1 MRYNQDI
8 EWLTGGIK
16 MRKFGMLMFG
26 TVLGGLIGSTLVL
39 LLTPV
44 AGIEIRKKISN
55 VIGNVRTEI
64 INASK
69 EKRLE
74 LETQLEQLRSQN

>member
-1 MRYNQDI
+1 
-8 EWLTGGIK
+8 
-16 MRKFGMLMFG
+16 MRKFGFLLFG
-26 TVLGGLIGSTLVL
+26 TVMGGLVGSTLAL

>member
-1 MRYNQDI
+1 
-8 EWLTGGIK
+8 
-16 MRKFGMLMFG
+16 MRKFVILLFG
-26 TVLGGLIGSTLVL
+26 TVLGGLIGSSLAL

-44 AGIEIRKKISN
+44 AGIEIRKKISSM
-55 VIGNVRTEI
+55 IGNVRTEI

-74 LETQLEQLRSQN
+74 LETQLEQLRSEK

>member
-1 MRYNQDI
+1 
-8 EWLTGGIK
+8 

>member
-1 MRYNQDI
+1 
-8 EWLTGGIK
+8 
-16 MRKFGMLMFG
+16 MRKFGILLFG
-26 TVLGGLIGSTLVL
+26 TVLGGLIGSTLAL

-44 AGIEIRKKISN
+44 AGIEIRKKISSM
-55 VIGNVRTEI
+55 IGNVRTEI

-74 LETQLEQLRSQN
+74 LETQLEQLRSEN

>member
-1 MRYNQDI
+1 
-8 EWLTGGIK
+8 
-16 MRKFGMLMFG
+16 MRKFGILLFG
-26 TVLGGLIGSTLVL
+26 TVLGGLIGSSLAL

-44 AGIEIRKKISN
+44 AGIEIRKKISSM
-55 VIGNVRTEI
+55 IGNVRTEI

-74 LETQLEQLRSQN
+74 LESQLEQLRSEK

>member
-1 MRYNQDI
+1 MFNRRY
-8 EWLTGGIK
+8 K
-16 MRKFGMLMFG
+16 MRKFVILLFG
-26 TVLGGLIGSTLVL
+26 TVLGGLIGSSLAL

-44 AGIEIRKKISN
+44 AGIEIRKKISSM
-55 VIGNVRTEI
+55 IGNVRTEI

-74 LETQLEQLRSQN
+74 LETQLEQLRSEK

>member
-1 MRYNQDI
+1 
-8 EWLTGGIK
+8 
-16 MRKFGMLMFG
+16 MRKFGILLFG
-26 TVLGGLIGSTLVL
+26 TVLGGLIGSSLTL

-44 AGIEIRKKISN
+44 AGIEIRKKISSM
-55 VIGNVRTEI
+55 IGNVRTEI

-74 LETQLEQLRSQN
+74 LETQLEQLRSEK

>member
-1 MRYNQDI
+1 
-8 EWLTGGIK
+8 
-16 MRKFGMLMFG
+16 MRKFGILLFG
-26 TVLGGLIGSTLVL
+26 TVLGGLVGSTLAL

-74 LETQLEQLRSQN
+74 LETQLEQLRSQK

>member
-1 MRYNQDI
+1 MFNRRY
-8 EWLTGGIK
+8 K
-16 MRKFGMLMFG
+16 MRKFGILLFG
-26 TVLGGLIGSTLVL
+26 TVLGGLIGSSLAL

-44 AGIEIRKKISN
+44 AGIEIRKKISSM
-55 VIGNVRTEI
+55 IGNVRTEI

-74 LETQLEQLRSQN
+74 LETQLEQLRSEK

>member
-1 MRYNQDI
+1 
-8 EWLTGGIK
+8 
-16 MRKFGMLMFG
+16 MRKFGILLFG
-26 TVLGGLIGSTLVL
+26 TVLGGLVGSTLAL

-74 LETQLEQLRSQN
+74 LETQLEQLRSKN

>member
-1 MRYNQDI
+1 
-8 EWLTGGIK
+8 
-16 MRKFGMLMFG
+16 MRKIGILLFG
-26 TVLGGLIGSTLVL
+26 TVLGGLVGSTLAL

-74 LETQLEQLRSQN
+74 LETQLEQLRSQK

>member
-1 MRYNQDI
+1 
-8 EWLTGGIK
+8 
-16 MRKFGMLMFG
+16 MRKFGILLFG
-26 TVLGGLIGSTLVL
+26 TVLGGLIGSSLAL

-44 AGIEIRKKISN
+44 AGIEIRKKISSM
-55 VIGNVRTEI
+55 IGNVRTEI

-74 LETQLEQLRSQN
+74 LETQLEQLRSEK

>member
-1 MRYNQDI
+1 
-8 EWLTGGIK
+8 
-16 MRKFGMLMFG
+16 MRKFGILLFG
-26 TVLGGLIGSTLVL
+26 TVLGGLVGSALAL

-74 LETQLEQLRSQN
+74 LETQLEQLRSEK

>member
-1 MRYNQDI
+1 
-8 EWLTGGIK
+8 
-16 MRKFGMLMFG
+16 MRKFGILLFG
-26 TVLGGLIGSTLVL
+26 TVLGGLVGSTLAL

-55 VIGNVRTEI
+55 VIGNVHTEI
-64 INASK
+64 VNASK

>member
-1 MRYNQDI
+1 
-8 EWLTGGIK
+8 
-16 MRKFGMLMFG
+16 MRKFGILLFG
-26 TVLGGLIGSTLVL
+26 TVLGGLIGSSLAL

-44 AGIEIRKKISN
+44 AGIEIRKKISSM
-55 VIGNVRTEI
+55 IGNVRTEI

-74 LETQLEQLRSQN
+74 LETQLEQLRSEQ